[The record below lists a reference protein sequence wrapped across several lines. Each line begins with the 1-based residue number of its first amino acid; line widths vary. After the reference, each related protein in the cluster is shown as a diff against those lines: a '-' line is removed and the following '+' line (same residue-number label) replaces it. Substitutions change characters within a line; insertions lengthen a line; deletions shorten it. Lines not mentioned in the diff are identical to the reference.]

1 MSYRIIKASEI
12 GEYVYCN
19 RAWWLR
25 RTYDVRPQNT
35 AALRAGSRYHETHGS
50 QVRQGIAARRLALLL
65 FFLAL
70 SVMVFW
76 FLSEML

>member
-1 MSYRIIKASEI
+1 MSYNIIKASEI

-25 RTYDVRPQNT
+25 RTYDVRPQNS
-35 AALRAGSRYHETHGS
+35 AELQAGTVYHTDHGGR
-50 QVRQGIAARRLALLL
+50 VRQGILARRIALIF

-70 SVMVFW
+70 SVLVFW
-76 FLSEML
+76 VLNQVI

>member
-1 MSYRIIKASEI
+1 MSYKVVKASEI

-25 RTYDVRPQNT
+25 RTYDVRPHNVEV
-35 AALRAGSRYHETHGS
+35 LRSGTIYHEDHGS
-50 QVRQGIAARRLALLL
+50 QVRQGVLARRMALVF

-70 SVMVFW
+70 SVLVFW
-76 FLSEML
+76 FLSQVI

>member
-1 MSYRIIKASEI
+1 MSYRVIKASEI

-25 RTYDVRPQNT
+25 RTYDFRPQNVEE
-35 AALRAGSRYHETHGS
+35 LRAGTIYHEEHGG
-50 QVRQGIAARRLALLL
+50 QVRQGILARRLALVF

-70 SVMVFW
+70 SVLVFALLSQMV
-76 FLSEML
+76 

>member
-1 MSYRIIKASEI
+1 MGYKIIKASEI

-25 RTYDVRPQNT
+25 RTYDVRPQNVEE
-35 AALRAGSRYHETHGS
+35 LQAGTIYHEAHGG
-50 QVRQGIAARRLALLL
+50 QVRQGVLARRMALVF

-70 SVMVFW
+70 SVLVFW
-76 FLSEML
+76 FLSQMI